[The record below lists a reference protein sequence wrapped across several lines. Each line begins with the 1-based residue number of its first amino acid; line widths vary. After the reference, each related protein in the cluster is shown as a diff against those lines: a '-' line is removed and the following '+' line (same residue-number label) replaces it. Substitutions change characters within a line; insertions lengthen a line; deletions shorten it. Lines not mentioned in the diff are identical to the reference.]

1 MTREEILAK
10 LTDLLGEEQAGSVAD
25 ALIGTE
31 APPESEESAPETEES
46 AAEAEPETPAPEP
59 EASEPETPETEP
71 ELSEP
76 ETPEAESESSEPEM
90 PAPEPEP
97 SEPEAPVPESAPS
110 EPDPAEALREEN
122 HRLRERL
129 THAALRL
136 SALTLGVTPE
146 RVDVVGKLAE
156 LDEFDPES
164 EQAAAQ
170 AEAAVRR
177 VLEQVPEL
185 AGRALPAIGSIGAH
199 PREGTRPVDP
209 FEKGFFR

>member
-25 ALIGTE
+25 ALIGAE
-31 APPESEESAPETEES
+31 APPETEESAPETEAPASES
-46 AAEAEPETPAPEP
+46 EAPEPEPESEPAPEP
-59 EASEPETPETEP
+59 
-71 ELSEP
+71 
-76 ETPEAESESSEPEM
+76 ESSEPEM
-90 PAPEPEP
+90 PELESETPESEPEPSAPEPEP
-97 SEPEAPVPESAPS
+97 SEPEAPVPEPAPS
-110 EPDPAEALREEN
+110 EPDPTEALRAEN
-122 HRLRERL
+122 NRLRERL

-136 SALTLGVTPE
+136 SALALGVAPE

-156 LDEFDPES
+156 LGEFDPES

-170 AEAAVRR
+170 AEEAVRR

>member
-10 LTDLLGEEQAGSVAD
+10 LTGLLGEEQAGSVAD
-25 ALIGTE
+25 ALIGAE
-31 APPESEESAPETEES
+31 APSEAEESAPETE
-46 AAEAEPETPAPEP
+46 APEP
-59 EASEPETPETEP
+59 EPEPEPAPEQELSEPEAPASEP

-76 ETPEAESESSEPEM
+76 EMPASEPE
-90 PAPEPEP
+90 PSAPEPEP
-97 SEPEAPVPESAPS
+97 SEPEAPVPEPAPS
-110 EPDPAEALREEN
+110 ETDPTEALREAN

-136 SALTLGVTPE
+136 SALTLGVAPE